1 MSQNERDLENGGQA
15 DTDPVATLEADL
27 KKLQEERE
35 TLFQQL
41 ARVQA
46 DFRNARQRLESE
58 KQSQI
63 QYANGTLIKALLPTI
78 DNFERALEVDAAQS
92 DAASLLKGMQI
103 VHDQL
108 IEVLRAQNVQ
118 VIAPEQGTPFDPNH
132 HEALMQQPGT
142 STPEPV
148 VVKLLQKGYM
158 LHDRVLRPAQV
169 VVSKAAE

>member
-1 MSQNERDLENGGQA
+1 MSQSDRDLENGGQA

-132 HEALMQQPGT
+132 HEALMQQPGA

>member
-1 MSQNERDLENGGQA
+1 MSQNDRDLENGGQA

-132 HEALMQQPGT
+132 HEALMQQPGA